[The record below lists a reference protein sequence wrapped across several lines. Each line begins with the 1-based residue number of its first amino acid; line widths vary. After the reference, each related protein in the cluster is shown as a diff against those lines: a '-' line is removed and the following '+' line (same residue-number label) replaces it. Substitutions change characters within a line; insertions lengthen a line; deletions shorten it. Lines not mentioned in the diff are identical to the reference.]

1 MAWQELLTLLQGS
14 GQESAESLVQ
24 RLMTKLDELLT
35 LLESVEVSE
44 KEKPGQALIR
54 VEWRVAAFS
63 LAALD
68 DLERQSASSQRERL
82 RGLRQK
88 LQQTLATMQQSGRQL
103 PVSDLVSIRAS
114 LIGARRE
121 LEQLA
126 MSQREAVRVSRRN
139 RNVLLLIPTLLGSL
153 SVSYL
158 RSERGLRLERI
169 EAVAPSS
176 AYIPVTV
183 SDDTLYPKDEYLAD
197 YMTEFS
203 KHYFGHPSEF
213 PSLYFDRDDK
223 GQPTSR
229 RTLQHKISLR
239 NASHGRVTYLSSV
252 EAVVDVLETAEFP
265 WNRLTVT
272 PQVSAKQWRESDHRS
287 LRVKSDGVGPAID
300 AEIVVTA
307 RSGLT
312 VAKTERDVFH
322 RSEIDPFASLVSD
335 VLSVDQKSG
344 ALSAPRYWR
353 LTTPPS
359 TPGPQFFE
367 VSAPQPGIP
376 PAPGQCKPNR
386 NEADYGWYEQ
396 ITELSRLR
404 ALGPSGYA
412 EPYQLQ
418 VSYAS
423 LKGEHKTL
431 TLAGT
436 LGTNEVF
443 FAHHKR
449 LLAYDPR
456 CEHVDIDRDG
466 IMDELDAG
474 GPLAFLFA
482 SDKDLSFPKGVD
494 LITVRLGIDLQSLVV
509 GRRAAATHPLDGF
522 LNPQGILAV
531 NLTLHMPISA
541 RYGVRLLV
549 NGTETARYRFAGLV
563 PEHLSFEAE
572 GHSQAVNRLRSVFG
586 VKPKATK

>member
-1 MAWQELLTLLQGS
+1 M
-14 GQESAESLVQ
+14 
-24 RLMTKLDELLT
+24 
-35 LLESVEVSE
+35 
-44 KEKPGQALIR
+44 
-54 VEWRVAAFS
+54 
-63 LAALD
+63 
-68 DLERQSASSQRERL
+68 
-82 RGLRQK
+82 
-88 LQQTLATMQQSGRQL
+88 
-103 PVSDLVSIRAS
+103 
-114 LIGARRE
+114 
-121 LEQLA
+121 
-126 MSQREAVRVSRRN
+126 
-139 RNVLLLIPTLLGSL
+139 
-153 SVSYL
+153 
-158 RSERGLRLERI
+158 
-169 EAVAPSS
+169 
-176 AYIPVTV
+176 TV

-312 VAKTERDVFH
+312 VGEDRAGCLSSLRD
-322 RSEIDPFASLVSD
+322 RSLCE
-335 VLSVDQKSG
+335 SG
-344 ALSAPRYWR
+344 VGRSIGGSKEWRAVGTAIWR

-359 TPGPQFFE
+359 TPVHSSLRYLRRSPE
-367 VSAPQPGIP
+367 SHRHRVSVSRTGD
-376 PAPGQCKPNR
+376 
-386 NEADYGWYEQ
+386 EADYGWYEQ

-482 SDKDLSFPKGVD
+482 SDKSILSQRSRFD
-494 LITVRLGIDLQSLVV
+494 H
-509 GRRAAATHPLDGF
+509 RAARNRSPESGGRSACGCDAPAGWIPQSPGHPGGELD
-522 LNPQGILAV
+522 LAHA
-531 NLTLHMPISA
+531 NQCALRSPAALK
-541 RYGVRLLV
+541 
-549 NGTETARYRFAGLV
+549 RYRDGTLSLCRAGC
-563 PEHLSFEAE
+563 
-572 GHSQAVNRLRSVFG
+572 RSTCRSRQ
-586 VKPKATK
+586 KAILKR